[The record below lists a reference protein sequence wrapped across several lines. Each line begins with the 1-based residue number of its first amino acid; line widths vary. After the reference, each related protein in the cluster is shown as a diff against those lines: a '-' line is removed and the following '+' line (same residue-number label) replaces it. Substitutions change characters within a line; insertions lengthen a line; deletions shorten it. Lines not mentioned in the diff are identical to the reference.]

1 MHGSTQHEE
10 GCPRMDEQRYDVVV
24 LGAGPAGEHCAGRL
38 AEGGLRVAVV
48 ERELLGGE
56 CSYWACMPSK
66 ALLRPADALA
76 EAGRVPGAAQAV
88 RPPVDAMAVLARRN
102 QVVHDLDDSG
112 QLDWLASQGIAVV
125 RGIGRLDGERR
136 VRVGDTVLVA
146 DRAVVVATGSDPTM
160 PPIEGLS
167 DVGAWTNREGTT
179 ARAVPRRLLV
189 VGGGPVGVELAQ
201 AWASLGS
208 SVVLVHAADRLLPSE
223 EPFAGEEVE
232 AALRERGVDVHTG
245 SHVTSVSR
253 RDGEGLR
260 ATLDDGGEVRADE
273 LLIAVGRTP
282 RTQDLGL
289 ESLGL
294 APGDPLPTDALLRV
308 DGHLWLHAVGDVN
321 GRALLTHEGKYQ
333 ARVVAEH
340 LLGRAHAPVSHGGPL
355 APRVVFTEPQ
365 VAAVGHTEATARE
378 AGIRVRVVEADVG
391 ATAGASFLG
400 RDVPGR
406 ARFVVDEA
414 RGVLAGVTF
423 TGADVAELLHA
434 ATIAV
439 VAAVPVEQLWHA
451 VPAFPTRT
459 EVWLDL
465 VTAVS
470 AR

>member
-1 MHGSTQHEE
+1 
-10 GCPRMDEQRYDVVV
+10 MDEQRYDVVV